1 MLALLSNTSDHEVF
15 ASYSGSLFRLI
26 DLTDKLR
33 RLGGSITSLVA
44 RTLMTTRKTKRQEF
58 LGAYTM
64 IEILK
69 CLISYRTIEYA
80 VVQILNQTPTDTWA
94 PVMPF
99 SKNDEMNTKV
109 TKLVVNKRQ
118 WLALM
123 TRPPTPFVIPCSR
136 PTENH
141 YFSESQHPRSQNVP
155 RQRVRNETDLF
166 NWHRHA
172 TVSEDGMVHMGV
184 WSR

>member
-44 RTLMTTRKTKRQEF
+44 RTFMTTRKTKRQEF

-99 SKNDEMNTKV
+99 SKNDEMNTK
-109 TKLVVNKRQ
+109 LGVNKRQ
-118 WLALM
+118 WLAVM
-123 TRPPTPFVIPCSR
+123 TRPPTPLVIPCSR
-136 PTENH
+136 PTERPITLAKASTH
-141 YFSESQHPRSQNVP
+141 EVRISQGREYK
-155 RQRVRNETDLF
+155 NETDLF
-166 NWHRHA
+166 RHA
-172 TVSEDGMVHMGV
+172 TVSEDGTVRMGV